1 MIEEESQS
9 PLLQL
14 PVTMDQMSIEELEMR
29 IERLRQ
35 EILDCEAVLAA
46 KRSHRSAA
54 DRLFSGRA

>member
-9 PLLQL
+9 PLQRIA
-14 PVTMDQMSIEELEMR
+14 VTLDQMSIEELEMR

-35 EILDCEAVLAA
+35 EIKDCEAVLAA

-54 DRLFSGRA
+54 DQLFGGRA